1 MKMIENSADLSN
13 APLPTDSTLRQRK
26 SFFFQIFRF
35 FALNIR
41 MVKMIMKGN
50 H

>member
-1 MKMIENSADLSN
+1 MIENKADLTG
-13 APLPTDSTLRQRK
+13 APLPTEKTLKRRK
-26 SFFFQIFRF
+26 NLPIQIWRF

-41 MVKMIMKGN
+41 MVKMILKGT

>member
-1 MKMIENSADLSN
+1 MIENSADLKG
-13 APLPTDSTLRQRK
+13 APLPTEKTLKQRK
-26 SFFFQIFRF
+26 NLPFQIWRF

-41 MVKMIMKGN
+41 MVKMIMKGT

>member
-1 MKMIENSADLSN
+1 MMIENSADLTG
-13 APLPTDSTLRQRK
+13 APLPTKKTLSQRK
-26 SFFFQIFRF
+26 NLPLQIWRF

-41 MVKMIMKGN
+41 MVKMIMKGT